1 MFEYISFIKKEK
13 KKWENKREY
22 EERQIWSSWS
32 EIWKWNRG
40 RTGMKGKRKAT
51 KGSGGKVWEVE
62 EIWMYEE
69 EVGRKYARRRG
80 RPWTSKT
87 KAQERP
93 KKKIKRETKRRTGW
107 KKGGLEKITTL
118 NRKLNKKRG
127 WKNIARAKR
136 WARAMENEAR
146 EELEGK
152 NNTLDTENNHGERWF
167 GKFISAARCCPFSYV
182 RPFRKR

>member
-1 MFEYISFIKKEK
+1 MEWKVVESE
-13 KKWENKREY
+13 KREDR
-22 EERQIWSSWS
+22 E
-32 EIWKWNRG
+32 
-40 RTGMKGKRKAT
+40 MKRKNGR
-51 KGSGGKVWEVE
+51 KSRGKSLERDETNKWKMRRKNKVEE
-62 EIWMYEE
+62 EIWVHKE
-69 EVGRKYARRRG
+69 EVGRKYSKRRG

-87 KAQERP
+87 KAQEQP

-118 NRKLNKKRG
+118 NCKLNKKRG

-136 WARAMENEAR
+136 QARAMENEAR

-167 GKFISAARCCPFSYV
+167 GKFISATRCCLISYTFV
-182 RPFRKR
+182 RSEKINIMIRNKL

>member
-1 MFEYISFIKKEK
+1 MKSRKNRNESEKKENLGRK
-13 KKWENKREY
+13 VWREMEQINGKWE
-22 EERQIWSSWS
+22 ERIRSKKIRVH
-32 EIWKWNRG
+32 E
-40 RTGMKGKRKAT
+40 
-51 KGSGGKVWEVE
+51 E
-62 EIWMYEE
+62 EI
-69 EVGRKYARRRG
+69 GRKYSRRGG

-107 KKGGLEKITTL
+107 KKRGLEKITTL

-136 WARAMENEAR
+136 RARAMENEAR

-167 GKFISAARCCPFSYV
+167 GKFISAACCCLISYV
-182 RPFRKR
+182 RPFRKNKYRD